1 MGSKSSRYQSR
12 ILREMHQYNEHPF
25 SPPSSTGSHGTVTLT
40 SNLTLGPQGESTRRM
55 DDVPTNAAMR
65 NSKAPQPSALNIN
78 TSALARTFPEWSR
91 WNPDSPEH
99 EKDMWESLE
108 SNDGR
113 QPSGDGR
120 YRGVRYQGCDQL
132 IPRTARKIGLQRHY
146 EGMRA
151 TRGTDWIHKHIKLRH
166 LHARNAHERDRQSC
180 RVIRRSGLSPL
191 NPDEIPP

>member
-1 MGSKSSRYQSR
+1 
-12 ILREMHQYNEHPF
+12 MHQYNEHPF

-99 EKDMWESLE
+99 EKDMWEIASDASPIPEEKENVTPLASPNPSVAPASKGGDYDEEVSSKKFLDRVGSQLE
-108 SNDGR
+108 A
-113 QPSGDGR
+113 
-120 YRGVRYQGCDQL
+120 
-132 IPRTARKIGLQRHY
+132 TKRKIQVSAEVVRELVEDIGAR
-146 EGMRA
+146 ETRA
-151 TRGTDWIHKHIKLRH
+151 TLN
-166 LHARNAHERDRQSC
+166 ARRD
-180 RVIRRSGLSPL
+180 
-191 NPDEIPP
+191 